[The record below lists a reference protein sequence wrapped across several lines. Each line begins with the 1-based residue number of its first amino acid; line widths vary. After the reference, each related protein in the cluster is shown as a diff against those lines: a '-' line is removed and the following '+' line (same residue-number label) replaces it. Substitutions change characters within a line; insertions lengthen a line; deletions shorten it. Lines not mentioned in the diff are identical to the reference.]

1 MEHSCRRESQEEE
14 SSQESK
20 KAHTH
25 TTGDIQTHIPQH
37 GDDDDGSEEKK
48 KTSSRRRRKCSKI
61 SPVVSFFSA
70 QAWTSYLKEEND
82 HPQH

>member
-20 KAHTH
+20 RAHAH
-25 TTGDIQTHIPQH
+25 TTGDIQTHVPQH

-61 SPVVSFFSA
+61 SPVVSFSA

>member
-37 GDDDDGSEEKK
+37 GEDDDGSEEKK

-61 SPVVSFFSA
+61 SPVVCVFSA